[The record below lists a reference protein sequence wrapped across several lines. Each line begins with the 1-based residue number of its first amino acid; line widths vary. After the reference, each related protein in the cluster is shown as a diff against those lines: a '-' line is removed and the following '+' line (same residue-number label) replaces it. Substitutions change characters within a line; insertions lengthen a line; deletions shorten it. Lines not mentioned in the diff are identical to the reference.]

1 MKTRTPKGRTSLARV
16 KTAAAVLVAILGAIS
31 VAAAYGCN
39 SSSDDDTGNTED
51 KFVGFAGNV
60 DNGALVEFGTIHLT
74 TNGLFPPADPNL
86 DSYNESDPFDI
97 TSPVFKDVLGQNLI
111 KFDKS
116 DGKIDWTPEQSA
128 MWLTRAESNFQ
139 LIDTSKPCDF
149 ADPHTYLE
157 IERAQ
162 LLGKDH
168 ATCGGR
174 MPNEDS
180 LDVTFNFLAR
190 GPAASI
196 DDADA
201 MGDGIEQATQKSV
214 DTFPYLAEL
223 NE

>member
-1 MKTRTPKGRTSLARV
+1 MRAAGILLA
-16 KTAAAVLVAILGAIS
+16 ALGAIA
-31 VAAAYGCN
+31 VGAGYGC
-39 SSSDDDTGNTED
+39 STGSDDDTGNTED

-60 DNGALVEFGTIHLT
+60 DNGAIVEFGTVHLT
-74 TNGLFPPADPNL
+74 TNGLFPPADANL
-86 DSYNESDPFDI
+86 DAYNQADPFDVK
-97 TSPVFKDVLGQNLI
+97 SPLFHDVLAQNLV

-116 DGKIDWTPEQSA
+116 DGKTDWTPEQSA
-128 MWLTRAESNFQ
+128 KWLTRVGSNFQ

-162 LLGKDH
+162 LLGKEH
-168 ATCGGR
+168 TTCGGR
-174 MPNEDS
+174 MPNEDA

-196 DDADA
+196 TDEDA
-201 MGDGIEQATQKSV
+201 MGDGIEQATQKSS